1 MWTLRTLHWLGFAT
15 FASSKRNSSA
25 WHNRVCDKVRCFIK
39 KVKGMD
45 GVVNDISYS
54 HHRFNGINY
63 CKRSVFRKSYK
74 NNLFFHTLVQYFGI
88 DFVYSINPSFRKGW
102 IGKSMF
108 NLQRKTAVNNKKL
121 KSMSYASILFI
132 HLHPLTLTTKK
143 QINKL

>member
-1 MWTLRTLHWLGFAT
+1 MDFVVRNCTHVDVAYFALAG

-25 WHNRVCDKVRCFIK
+25 WHNKVCDKVRCFIK

-74 NNLFFHTLVQYFGI
+74 NNIFFIPLC
-88 DFVYSINPSFRKGW
+88 
-102 IGKSMF
+102 
-108 NLQRKTAVNNKKL
+108 
-121 KSMSYASILFI
+121 SILALAPF
-132 HLHPLTLTTKK
+132 TL
-143 QINKL
+143 